1 MSQSILV
8 RGHFGRFAGAVV
20 RSGRRLPGLVLGAF
34 CLAAVQAPAT
44 YSAEILSAATEVIEI
59 ESGKGA
65 LVRLDEPAASVFIA
79 EPAIADIQV
88 KSPRLF
94 YIFGIRSGETTL
106 YAVDEQ
112 DRVLLNRR
120 IVVSHN
126 LSRLQ
131 RAIGA
136 LLPGSDVNVRSVEGS
151 VVLSGMV
158 ATGADSDT
166 AQQLAAQL
174 FEGEPR
180 VVNRLAV
187 TAPNQINLRVRIA
200 EVRRNVLKELGV
212 NWTTLTTLGDFA
224 FAFMTANPVAIAG
237 SNFEVTHTRT
247 LSDGSTTAD
256 ALIDALETES
266 LITILAEPNMT
277 AVSGE
282 TATFLAGGE
291 FPIPVVDDD
300 GGITIEFREFGVSL
314 AFTPTLVSGDRMSL
328 RVRPEVSELSSTGAV
343 SLPLPGGG
351 SFTVPALSTRRTET
365 TVELGSGQSFMI
377 AGLLQ
382 NNTQHDLS
390 KFPWLGDIPI
400 LGALFRSD
408 NFTRRETELLIIV
421 TPVIVRPVSTRIAAP
436 TDGYVPP
443 NDFQRY
449 VFNRRYEERLPEVLA
464 VPLDRDGARLVG
476 PAGFVLE

>member
-1 MSQSILV
+1 MAHRIRPTVRLPALALV
-8 RGHFGRFAGAVV
+8 GLCFAVV
-20 RSGRRLPGLVLGAF
+20 QSP
-34 CLAAVQAPAT
+34 AVNA
-44 YSAEILSAATEVIEI
+44 AEILSSSSEVIEI

-79 EPAIADIQV
+79 EPEIADLQV

-94 YIFGIRSGETTL
+94 YVFGLRPGETTL

-120 IVVSHN
+120 IAVSHN

-136 LLPGSDVNVRSVEGS
+136 LLPKSDVKVRSIEGA
-151 VVLSGMV
+151 VVLSGEV
-158 ATGADSDT
+158 SSGADSDT

-174 FEGEPR
+174 FTGDPR
-180 VVNRLAV
+180 VLNRLAV
-187 TAPNQINLRVRIA
+187 AAPSQVNLRVRIA
-200 EVRRNVLKELGV
+200 EVRRNVLKQLGV

-224 FAFMTANPVAIAG
+224 FAFMTANPVAVAG
-237 SNFEVTHTRT
+237 SNFNVTHTRA
-247 LSDGSTTAD
+247 LSDGATTAD
-256 ALIDALETES
+256 ALIDALETEN

-314 AFTPTLVSGDRMSL
+314 AFTPTLVSENRMSL
-328 RVRPEVSELSSTGAV
+328 RVRPEVSELSTTGAV

-377 AGLLQ
+377 AGLLR

-400 LGALFRSD
+400 LGVLFRSD
-408 NFTRRETELLIIV
+408 NFTRNETELLIIV
-421 TPVIVRPVSTRIAAP
+421 TPMIVRPVSTRIAAP

-464 VPLDRDGARLVG
+464 VPLDRHGGTLVG
-476 PAGFVLE
+476 PVGFVLE